1 MFCFE
6 VLRLFRYK
14 FAPKKYRVFMSIE
27 IKKKEFADCQV
38 VEFKDVSQK
47 NTSAPCLPGDTL
59 NIIFLKLNAKKDY
72 RMFSLVNKDFYQ
84 STLNPVLWRPLL
96 QRHFPYSYIESQS
109 GLSERPLFHHLRRI
123 KANIKNRSYLDKLM
137 KVGDA
142 YSEQEIDRLRVQ
154 NALHIHEGVLFHVG
168 FGSSDFLRF
177 EGTTVDMHRFKV
189 EFNMESADSSFR
201 MDTSDVI
208 SAYVQ
213 GEHFYW
219 GTKTGEVL
227 IWRHKDA
234 KLLKTVRCGS
244 GYINAILASS
254 NYLFYSDCKNY
265 CLVLYDFKTLPP
277 KTLLLGSPVVYL
289 QMHKEHPYCV
299 TLDGKIAIIDVASA
313 QLVKMISIDHK
324 IVGKPL
330 IKGDCLYAPCSD
342 KKLVVWDLEKNIMK
356 YFIALQSEP
365 NAVIAHGEYIFIGLK
380 SGNIESFD
388 RDCGRYV
395 QCVYHSHSN
404 ISSIASL
411 CIYGDSL
418 YAYTSNGEI
427 IHIAFDRHASSEA
440 SQFLTREF
448 RPAVAMFESLLPA
461 FLTGP
466 NRINK

>member
-1 MFCFE
+1 MSME
-6 VLRLFRYK
+6 VN
-14 FAPKKYRVFMSIE
+14 
-27 IKKKEFADCQV
+27 KKEFSDCQV
-38 VEFKDVSQK
+38 VAFKDVSQK
-47 NTSAPCLPGDTL
+47 NTFDPCLPADIL
-59 NIIFLKLNAKKDY
+59 NIIFLKLNAEKDY
-72 RMFSLVNKDFYQ
+72 RMFSLVNKAFYQ

-96 QRHFPYSYIESQS
+96 QKHFPHSYIESQS
-109 GLSERPLFHHLRRI
+109 GLSGRPLFHHLARI
-123 KANIKNRSYLDKLM
+123 KANIKNRSYLDKLI

-142 YSEQEIDRLRVQ
+142 FSDREIDRMRAQ

-168 FGSSDFLRF
+168 FGSPGFLGF
-177 EGTTVDMHRFKV
+177 EGTTVDMHRFNVGLNV
-189 EFNMESADSSFR
+189 ESTDSSFR
-201 MDTSDVI
+201 LDTTDVI

-213 GEHFYW
+213 GKHFYW
-219 GTKTGEVL
+219 GTKTGEIL
-227 IWRHKDA
+227 IWRYKDA

-265 CLVLYDFKTLPP
+265 SLVLYDFKTLLT
-277 KTLLLGSPVVYL
+277 KTLLLDSPVVHL
-289 QMHKEHPYCV
+289 QMHKEYPYCV

-324 IVGKPL
+324 IAGKPL
-330 IKGDCLYAPCSD
+330 IKGECLYAPCSN

-404 ISSIASL
+404 ISSIVSL
-411 CIYGDSL
+411 CMQGDSL

-427 IHIAFDRHASSEA
+427 IHIAFDQHPSSEI

-448 RPAVAMFESLLPA
+448 RPLVAMFESLRPA